1 MTRLLITINGIRLQD
16 TDVHVTFEDQAK
28 INKFAKHNANLE
40 DLKEELQAKKNDLK
54 SLEEAVDEI
63 ELFDEE
69 EQIPF
74 VVGEVFVSH
83 NLPKTQELLAAA
95 KEKKLQEI
103 KQIQDKCKEIQD
115 IMAELKAQL
124 YHRFGSNIYLEN
136 DD

>member
-1 MTRLLITINGIRLQD
+1 MNGFLQD

-40 DLKEELQAKKNDLK
+40 DLKEELQVKKNDLK

-69 EQIPF
+69 EPIPF

-103 KQIQDKCKEIQD
+103 KNIQDKCKQIQD
-115 IMAELKAQL
+115 VMAELKAQL

>member
-1 MTRLLITINGIRLQD
+1 M
-16 TDVHVTFEDQAK
+16 HVTFEDQAK

-103 KQIQDKCKEIQD
+103 KNIQDKCKQLQEI
-115 IMAELKAQL
+115 MSELKAQL

>member
-1 MTRLLITINGIRLQD
+1 MQD

-63 ELFDEE
+63 ELFDEDE
-69 EQIPF
+69 RIPF
-74 VVGEVFVSH
+74 VVGEVFISH
-83 NLPKTQELLAAA
+83 NLSKTQELLAAA
-95 KEKKLQEI
+95 KEKKNQEI
-103 KQIQDKCKEIQD
+103 KNIQEKCKEIQEL
-115 IMAELKAQL
+115 MAELKAQL

-136 DD
+136 DE